1 MDGGPC
7 LKQDSQDWQDGI
19 PRDRSVKNEIR
30 PVTVARGP
38 VPRERSGKPKTAAFP
53 VARGPVPR
61 DRSGKPKTIRSPE
74 APGGFCYVRCMA
86 RDRPSPYGKGRGL
99 GVTQAALSP

>member
-7 LKQDSQDWQDGI
+7 LKQDSQDLQDDI

-30 PVTVARGP
+30 PFTVARGP
-38 VPRERSGKPKTAAFP
+38 VPRERSGKPKTIRNPSPRRFLSRPLLGEGQALALREGKAFFFP

-61 DRSGKPKTIRSPE
+61 DRSVKNE
-74 APGGFCYVRCMA
+74 
-86 RDRPSPYGKGRGL
+86 
-99 GVTQAALSP
+99 AALSP